1 MAAHKGYL
9 LLADITGYTGFL
21 AATSVEAGGDIASTL
36 LGTLLEAVSPPFRV
50 GNIEGDALFL
60 YAEDDGAASGQT
72 VLDAIDALY
81 CAFTDRVC
89 TLKYGAA
96 CPNDPRLL
104 AGALDLKLLVHYGDY
119 VIQEIGGRQELAGPD
134 VILVHRM
141 AKAEQPR
148 QLGLTGYGLITT
160 TAASQMQLD
169 AFFEQMKT
177 SVEKVEHLGA
187 VESYIYPLA
196 SIWEHRRGSVR
207 RFIDCD
213 AALLIEQ
220 ITVNLPV
227 PPCRAWELI
236 TEPVYRAQWIAGVKN
251 ITVDNDDHGR
261 VGEGAVQ
268 YCDHGEGM
276 VVPVT
281 VVDWHPFDYISYEI
295 ATPLG
300 LVVQQTV
307 ELRPAGSGTQIAIR
321 IARPSPKGLMDRWR
335 IKKKIE
341 TLQGLFSEVYSQV
354 TTVLPRLAQGTVA
367 AQVTS

>member
-1 MAAHKGYL
+1 MAAQKGYL
-9 LLADITGYTGFL
+9 LVADITGYTGFL
-21 AATSVEAGGDIASTL
+21 ATASVEAGGEIARTL
-36 LGTLLEAVSPPFRV
+36 LQTILEAVAPPFRV

-60 YAEDDGAASGQT
+60 YAAADGAASGQT

-104 AGALDLKLLVHYGDY
+104 AGALDLKLIVHYGEY
-119 VIQEIGGRQELAGPD
+119 VVQEIGERRELAGRD
-134 VILVHRM
+134 VILVHRLT
-141 AKAEQPR
+141 KAAQPHNE
-148 QLGLTGYGLITT
+148 GLTGYALITT
-160 TAASQMQLD
+160 AAVHQMQLD
-169 AFFEQMKT
+169 AFFEQMNT
-177 SVEKVEHLGA
+177 TTEQIEHLGA
-187 VESYIYPLA
+187 VESYVYPLA
-196 SIWEHRRGSVR
+196 AIWEHRRESVR
-207 RFIDCD
+207 CFIDRN
-213 AALLIEQ
+213 AELLIEE

-236 TEPVYRAQWIAGVKN
+236 TEPVHRAQWIAGVKN

-281 VVDWHPFDYISYEI
+281 VVDWRPFDYISYEI

-300 LVVQQTV
+300 LAVQQTI
-307 ELRPAGSGTQIAIR
+307 EFRPVGSGTQIGIR
-321 IARPSPKGLMDRWR
+321 IARPSPKGFMDRWR
-335 IKKKIE
+335 IGRKVE
-341 TLQGLFSEVYSQV
+341 TLKGLFTEVYSEA
-354 TTVLPRLAQGTVA
+354 TTVLPRLAQASA
-367 AQVTS
+367 AAPAAR